1 MAHENKKP
9 EGFDWDK
16 LAAEIAPSLDVD
28 TAAGDVRDALLS
40 HMRLMTVPWSML
52 NEQEQMDKIDAVE
65 KIAKTM
71 VRGVVRAVAEKG
83 FPHVEV
89 VIGKIEI
96 DKGLKLAITASN
108 TMDNITKVAS
118 HGKMG
123 AVLVLSEVSNYLG
136 ERARAKPDK
145 DQPPLPLDDGD
156 DDNGSE

>member
-1 MAHENKKP
+1 MAHENEKP
-9 EGFDWDK
+9 EDFDWNK

-40 HMRLMTVPWSML
+40 HIRVMTIPWSML
-52 NEQEQMDKIDAVE
+52 SEQEQMYKIDAVE
-65 KIAKTM
+65 NIAKTM
-71 VRGVVRAVAEKG
+71 VRGVVRAIAEKG

-136 ERARAKPDK
+136 ERSPAKPDK
-145 DQPPLPLDDGD
+145 DQSPLPLDDGED
-156 DDNGSE
+156 DGNN